1 MMVVRHADKYAKPP
15 LIVAALL
22 WQSSSA
28 LEGLVD
34 ARRNVDRASS
44 IRNIT
49 CSHVNLPV
57 EDLNLLELRI

>member
-1 MMVVRHADKYAKPP
+1 MLTNMRSLHF
-15 LIVAALL
+15 IVAALL

-57 EDLNLLELRI
+57 EDLKSA